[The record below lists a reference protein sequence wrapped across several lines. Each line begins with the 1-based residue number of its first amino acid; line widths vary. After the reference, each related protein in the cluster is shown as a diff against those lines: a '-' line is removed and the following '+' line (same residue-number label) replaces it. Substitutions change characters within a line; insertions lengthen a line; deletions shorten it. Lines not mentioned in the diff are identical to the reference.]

1 MMGGARMGLRVV
13 TANVNGIRATA
24 RRGGL
29 QWLARTR
36 ADALC
41 LQEVRATRA
50 QVEEALADSPLS
62 SWHVALSE
70 APEKGRAGVAVL
82 TPGEPLAVRDS
93 FRQQAVNGQGRWI
106 EVDLDTET
114 GPVTVA
120 SVYVHSGE
128 AGTVKQE
135 AKYAFLE
142 GMDARLRALA
152 RRASRNGVDA
162 LVCGDF
168 NIAHH
173 EVDIKNW
180 KGNLTSAGFLPEE
193 RRYLDRWFA
202 GPWTDL
208 GRSCGGQGPGPYT
221 WWSWRGQAFDND
233 AGWRID
239 YQVAT
244 PALAARARS
253 ASVGRARSYDAR
265 WSDHAALTVD
275 FD

>member
-1 MMGGARMGLRVV
+1 MACVQG
-13 TANVNGIRATA
+13 NGR
-24 RRGGL
+24 
-29 QWLARTR
+29 
-36 ADALC
+36 
-41 LQEVRATRA
+41 
-50 QVEEALADSPLS
+50 
-62 SWHVALSE
+62 
-70 APEKGRAGVAVL
+70 K
-82 TPGEPLAVRDS
+82 
-93 FRQQAVNGQGRWI
+93 
-106 EVDLDTET
+106 
-114 GPVTVA
+114 
-120 SVYVHSGE
+120 
-128 AGTVKQE
+128 
-135 AKYAFLE
+135 LE
-142 GMDARLRALA
+142 SIG
-152 RRASRNGVDA
+152 DA

-180 KGNLTSAGFLPEE
+180 KGNLTSAGFLPDE

-253 ASVGRARSYDAR
+253 ASVGRAESYDAR

>member
-1 MMGGARMGLRVV
+1 M
-13 TANVNGIRATA
+13 
-24 RRGGL
+24 
-29 QWLARTR
+29 
-36 ADALC
+36 
-41 LQEVRATRA
+41 
-50 QVEEALADSPLS
+50 
-62 SWHVALSE
+62 
-70 APEKGRAGVAVL
+70 
-82 TPGEPLAVRDS
+82 
-93 FRQQAVNGQGRWI
+93 
-106 EVDLDTET
+106 
-114 GPVTVA
+114 
-120 SVYVHSGE
+120 
-128 AGTVKQE
+128 KQE

-152 RRASRNGVDA
+152 RRASRNAVDA

-180 KGNLTSAGFLPEE
+180 KGNLTSAGFLPDE

-253 ASVGRARSYDAR
+253 ASVGRAKSYDTR

>member
-1 MMGGARMGLRVV
+1 MMGGTVGLQVV

-29 QWLARTR
+29 RWLARIARTR
-36 ADALC
+36 CVCRRFGQPERRSRKRWPIPRCPRGTWRYPAPRRVVPGWRSTPEERWRFETRFDSRRST
-41 LQEVRATRA
+41 VRA
-50 QVEEALADSPLS
+50 VGS
-62 SWHVALSE
+62 
-70 APEKGRAGVAVL
+70 
-82 TPGEPLAVRDS
+82 
-93 FRQQAVNGQGRWI
+93 RWTS
-106 EVDLDTET
+106 TES

-180 KGNLTSAGFLPEE
+180 KGNLTSAGFLPDE

-221 WWSWRGQAFDND
+221 WWSARAGIRQR

-253 ASVGRARSYDAR
+253 GRWGARGPRRSVE
-265 WSDHAALTVD
+265 
-275 FD
+275 

>member
-1 MMGGARMGLRVV
+1 
-13 TANVNGIRATA
+13 
-24 RRGGL
+24 
-29 QWLARTR
+29 
-36 ADALC
+36 
-41 LQEVRATRA
+41 
-50 QVEEALADSPLS
+50 
-62 SWHVALSE
+62 VALSE

-82 TPGEPLAVRDS
+82 TPGEPSAVRDT
-93 FRQQAVNGQGRWI
+93 FRQHEVNGQGRWI
-106 EVDLDTET
+106 EVDLDTKT

-208 GRSCGGQGPGPYT
+208 GRSCGGHGPGPYT

-253 ASVGRARSYDAR
+253 SSVGRAKSYDAR